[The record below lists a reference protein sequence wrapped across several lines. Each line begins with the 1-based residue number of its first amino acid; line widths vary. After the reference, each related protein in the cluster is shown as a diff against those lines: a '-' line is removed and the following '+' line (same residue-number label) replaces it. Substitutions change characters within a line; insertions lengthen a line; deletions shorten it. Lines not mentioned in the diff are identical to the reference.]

1 MFLTKPAGL
10 PGVRVMI
17 ERLKVYLRK
26 LAGGG
31 VALAYSGGVDSTLLL
46 AVLASLKQEKPF
58 AVTALTMHTVLQ
70 NSQEITEA
78 KSLAEKYGIEQKI
91 FSFNPLSS
99 EAVRHNR
106 IDRCYHCK
114 KAIFTQFAAYV
125 QDIGLKYL
133 LDGTNA
139 DDLNVYRPGRKA
151 LSELGV
157 VSPLAEL
164 GIGKAKIR
172 KMSEKLGLPTAF
184 KPAAPCLATR
194 FEYDTLLSDEAV
206 CRVAAGETLIRE
218 MFPGIGNV
226 RLRVHGTLARLELPR
241 DKIALAANKA
251 AEIAAGLQKLGF
263 DYVTLDLEGFRS
275 GSFDRRIKQ
284 D

>member
-1 MFLTKPAGL
+1 
-10 PGVRVMI
+10 MI
-17 ERLKVYLRK
+17 ERLEAYLGK

-31 VALAYSGGVDSTLLL
+31 IALAYSGGVDSTLLL
-46 AVLASLKQEKPF
+46 AALAGLKRKMPF

-70 NSQEITEA
+70 NSREITEA
-78 KSLAEKYGIEQKI
+78 KRLAEKFGIEQKI
-91 FSFNPLSS
+91 FNFNPFSA

-114 KAIFTQFAAYV
+114 KAIFTQFAAYA
-125 QDIGLKYL
+125 QDHGLKYL

-164 GIGKAKIR
+164 GFGKAEIR
-172 KMSEKLGLPTAF
+172 NMSEQLGLSTAF
-184 KPAAPCLATR
+184 KPAVPCLATR

-206 CRVAAGETLIRE
+206 RRVAAGETLIGE
-218 MFPGIGNV
+218 MFPGIGDV

-241 DKIALAANKA
+241 GKIAMAANKA
-251 AEIAAGLQKLGF
+251 AKIAAGLQKLGF

-275 GSFDRRIKQ
+275 GSFDRKIKQ